1 MASQNTARIIGTA
14 IFVAALLPAMAQT
27 PARDAFA
34 RGKAAWDQRLA
45 NTAIS
50 QLEIAAKDPLTAAE
64 AHELL
69 GRIYTF
75 KGWQQDNVFPGFH
88 DEPAYRARAITELKA
103 SLAADPNRTS
113 AREALETAEGFA
125 AADRVDPAPPRP
137 EIRALDQK
145 MNAGRDAKVPMG
157 DVVAAID
164 ERIKAQA
171 DPAPYFAGA
180 QVLIDRGDFDQA
192 MTLAEHGVEAS
203 DRFIDENLSAFQ
215 LSGKA
220 EGSRTRA
227 RAQAADLT
235 GWALF
240 MKKDYARSAAKLEE
254 AERLS
259 RGLDFNNQLH
269 LAELARA
276 QNAPD
281 RAREHYL
288 NVLTLSGGFGGAPQT
303 ARDRARQALQA
314 GYAGGESFDASLD
327 AQLATRSEARKTAA
341 LTSLVDKKLP
351 KLTLTTLEG
360 KPFSTAS
367 LQGKVLLLNFFASW

>member
-1 MASQNTARIIGTA
+1 MPIAKTAAIRMGQIVCKIASDRTRE
-14 IFVAALLPAMAQT
+14 
-27 PARDAFA
+27 
-34 RGKAAWDQRLA
+34 QRLA
-45 NTAIS
+45 NTAIA
-50 QLEIAAKDPLTAAE
+50 QLEIAARDPVTTAE

-88 DEPAYRARAITELKA
+88 DEPAYRARAIT
-103 SLAADPNRTS
+103 
-113 AREALETAEGFA
+113 
-125 AADRVDPAPPRP
+125 VDPAAPRP

-145 MNAGRDAKVPMG
+145 INAGRDAKVPMG

-240 MKKDYARSAAKLEE
+240 MKKDYARAAAKLEE

-314 GYAGGESFDASLD
+314 GYAGGESFDAWLD

-341 LTSLVDKKLP
+341 LKSLVDKKLP

>member
-1 MASQNTARIIGTA
+1 MTRTALI
-14 IFVAALLPAMAQT
+14 VAAVAATVATSMAQT
-27 PARDAFA
+27 PARDALA

-45 NTAIS
+45 KTAIAA
-50 QLEIAAKDPLTAAE
+50 LETAARDRSTAAE

-88 DEPAYRARAITELKA
+88 DEPSYRAKAIAELKA
-103 SLAADPNRTS
+103 AVAADPSRPS
-113 AREALETAEGFA
+113 AQDALKTAEGFA
-125 AADRVDPAPPRP
+125 VADKVDPAPPRP

-145 MNAGRDAKVPMG
+145 IAAGREAKVPIA

-180 QVLIDRGDFDQA
+180 QVLIDRGDYDRA
-192 MTLAEHGVEAS
+192 IALAERGVAAS
-203 DRFIDENLSAFQ
+203 DRFIDENLSAYQ
-215 LSGKA
+215 MSGKA
-220 EGSRTRA
+220 EGSRTRS

-240 MKKDYARSAAKLEE
+240 MKKDLAKAEPKLEE

-259 RGLDFNNQLH
+259 RGLDGNNQMH
-269 LAELARA
+269 LADLARA

-281 RAREHYL
+281 RAREHDL
-288 NVLTLSGGFGGAPQT
+288 NVLSLAGTFGGAPQPV
-303 ARDRARQALQA
+303 RDRAKQALSA
-314 GYAGGESFDASLD
+314 NYRGSEPFEAWLD
-327 AQLATRSEARKTAA
+327 TQLATRGEARKNAA
-341 LTSLVDKKLP
+341 LKSLVDKKLP
-351 KLTLTTLEG
+351 KLTLTTIDG
-360 KPFSTAS
+360 KPFDTAS
-367 LQGKVLLLNFFASW
+367 LRGKVLLLNFFASW